1 MIVGIT
7 GGVGAGKSTVTRIL
21 EALGAETVDAD
32 ALAHEALET
41 RAVREALVHWL
52 GDSIMTPDGNVN
64 RKGLAERVFSHP
76 EDLKRLE
83 ALVHPQVLARITRK
97 VEEHRTS
104 EKARGGSP
112 GETAESILVLDI
124 PLLESTPLKDLC
136 DHVIYVDATAEAR
149 RRRVRERGWEE
160 GELERRE
167 GLQTALEDKKG
178 MSDAVIDN
186 SGLLAETR
194 GQVEALY
201 SRWTGKRIQTA
212 GE

>member
-7 GGVGAGKSTVTRIL
+7 GGVGAGKSTVTRML
-21 EALGAETVDAD
+21 AALGAETVDAD

-41 RAVREALVHWL
+41 RAVREALVGWL
-52 GDSIMTPDGNVN
+52 GDAIMTPDGNVN
-64 RKGLAERVFSHP
+64 RKRLAQRVFSRP
-76 EDLKRLE
+76 DDLKRLE
-83 ALVHPQVLARITRK
+83 ALVHPQVLARITRR

-104 EKARGGSP
+104 ESARGGTP
-112 GETAESILVLDI
+112 GETADRILVLDV
-124 PLLESTPLKDLC
+124 PLLGSTPLKDLC
-136 DHVIYVDATAEAR
+136 DHVIYVDATTEAR

-167 GLQTALEDKKG
+167 GLQTALEDKRG